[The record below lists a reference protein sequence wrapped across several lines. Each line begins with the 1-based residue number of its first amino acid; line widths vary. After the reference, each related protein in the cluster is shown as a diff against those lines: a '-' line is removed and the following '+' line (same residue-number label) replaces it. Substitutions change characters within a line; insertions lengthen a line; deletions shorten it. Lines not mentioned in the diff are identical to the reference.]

1 MSPVPAFEIGFWNAW
16 LFMAVYPIHWIIS
29 LLVSRQ
35 TVERTGHTVYLE
47 YNRTRKILGWLT
59 TFIWILATLYSI
71 FLPLAV
77 GTTWFYIGLLL
88 FIIGVFMVVSASI
101 TVERTAADLP
111 FTTGLY
117 RFSRHPM
124 YLSMIFVYS
133 AVSISAASWLFA
145 AITLITFFQM
155 RYQMILEEQYCCEV
169 YGQTYRDYMNRT
181 PRWLGL
187 PER

>member
-59 TFIWILATLYSI
+59 TLVWILATLYSI
-71 FLPLAV
+71 FLPLSV
-77 GTTWFYIGLLL
+77 GTIWFYTGLLL
-88 FIIGVFMVVSASI
+88 FIIGIFMVVSTTI
-101 TVERTAADLP
+101 TVKRTAADLP

-124 YLSMIFVYS
+124 YLSNFIINYS
-133 AVSISAASWLFA
+133 HFIVRNLKKLRF
-145 AITLITFFQM
+145 
-155 RYQMILEEQYCCEV
+155 
-169 YGQTYRDYMNRT
+169 
-181 PRWLGL
+181 
-187 PER
+187 